1 MWIVGTSKTFQIK
14 SYANN
19 SDSATCCYH
28 PPWLLQSKW
37 YVNTSSTYTARRYGH
52 PLNITRTGHGPLPD
66 PRVGSAVFRN
76 TRVGS
81 GRVGS
86 SVRFLTGRVGSGRVG
101 RVQNTTGRAGSEMT
115 RFRRRYKPHGL
126 GWVRSY
132 QVMQK
137 SHGSGRVTTRDIRVM
152 SWVGPP

>member
-66 PRVGSAVFRN
+66 PRVGSAIFRN

-86 SVRFLTGRVGSGRVG
+86 SVRFLTGRVGSGRTGSKYHRSG
-101 RVQNTTGRAGSEMT
+101 RIRDDTVQEALQTSRV
-115 RFRRRYKPHGL
+115 GL
-126 GWVRSY
+126 GPIV
-132 QVMQK
+132 
-137 SHGSGRVTTRDIRVM
+137 SGYAKV
-152 SWVGPP
+152 SWVGSGHYS